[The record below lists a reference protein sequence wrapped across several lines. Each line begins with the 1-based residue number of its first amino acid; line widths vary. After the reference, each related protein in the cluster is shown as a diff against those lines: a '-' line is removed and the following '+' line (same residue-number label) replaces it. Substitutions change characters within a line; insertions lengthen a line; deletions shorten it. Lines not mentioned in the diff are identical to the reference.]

1 MKNQR
6 LDKIIASQTSLS
18 RKQVASFIRKGE
30 LTVDGEVVL
39 SADRKADPEKSEI
52 VFCGERLGYK
62 KHIYIMMNKP
72 KGVLSASADKNKK
85 TVVDLVPE
93 ELRRDG
99 LFPAGRL
106 DRDTTG
112 FVLITDDGD
121 FAHRILSPKNHIVK
135 TYVAEIEKPISQSEI
150 DTLERGITL
159 SDGTVFKECEI
170 KTLDE
175 SKKIIE
181 IKIFEGKYHQIK
193 RMLNFVGNQVV
204 ELKRVSMGN
213 LTIDSVLAEGECRLI
228 SDEEKKLISDFD
240 E

>member
-18 RKQVASFIRKGE
+18 RKQVASLIKDGE
-30 LTVDGEVVL
+30 LKVDGEIVL
-39 SADRKADPEKSEI
+39 SPDAKADPEKSEI
-52 VFCGERLGYK
+52 VFCGKNIGYK
-62 KHIYIMMNKP
+62 KYIYIMMNKP
-72 KGVLSASADKNKK
+72 KGILSASTDKNKK
-85 TVVDLVPE
+85 TVIDLVPE

-106 DRDTTG
+106 DKDTTG

-121 FAHRILSPKNHIVK
+121 FAHKILSPKNHIVK
-135 TYVAEIEKPISQSEI
+135 TYVATIEKPISESEI

-159 SDGTVFKECEI
+159 SDGTFFKKCEI

-175 SKKIIE
+175 SRKRIE
-181 IKIFEGKYHQIK
+181 IKICEGKYHQIK
-193 RMLNFVGNQVV
+193 RMLGFVGNQVI

-213 LTIDSVLAEGECRLI
+213 LTIDNVLSEGECRLI
-228 SDEEKKLISDFD
+228 SDEEKKLISNFD